1 MQLCAGHARQSL
13 RNCARDA
20 ANVEPDGGEV
30 KARPCAPATPMPGD
44 DADEELERSR
54 ASAAAFLEHVA
65 QFNAMQ
71 RLSASA
77 R

>member
-1 MQLCAGHARQSL
+1 MTPP
-13 RNCARDA
+13 
-20 ANVEPDGGEV
+20 NVEPDGGKVE
-30 KARPCAPATPMPGD
+30 ARPRVPATPMPVD
-44 DADEELERSR
+44 ETDEELERSR

-65 QFNAMQ
+65 QFNAMK